1 MREVHLSLFV
11 VEGAEVHDA
20 RRSRAFQQ
28 IWNGRKKKETLTAVE
43 TTKRDILVGQALTQ
57 EQGGQKEGAQVVGSK
72 RNLQSIF
79 GQLFG

>member
-1 MREVHLSLFV
+1 MEP
-11 VEGAEVHDA
+11 
-20 RRSRAFQQ
+20 
-28 IWNGRKKKETLTAVE
+28 I
-43 TTKRDILVGQALTQ
+43 KRDILVGQALTQ